1 MSVGARGQRLIG
13 QTTAK
18 NGLWGKVFV
27 FEEVANRKERDDCW
41 LLISG
46 KVGFQVYDVTQFL
59 EDHPGGDEVLLAAS
73 GKDATQDFEDV
84 GHSDDARNMMKKYYI
99 GEVDSTTV
107 PPPNKIKP
115 QTYSVTQ
122 KDDEPGFLF
131 KILQFLVPLLIL
143 GLAFGFQFLG
153 KKEKTEA

>member
-1 MSVGARGQRLIG
+1 MDSGEQ
-13 QTTAK
+13 
-18 NGLWGKVFV
+18 VFV
-27 FEEVANRKERDDCW
+27 FEEVAKRKERDDCW

-46 KVGFQVYDVTQFL
+46 KVYDVTQFL

-73 GKDATQDFEDV
+73 GKDETQDFEDV

-107 PPPNKIKP
+107 PPSNKIKP

-131 KILQFLVPLLIL
+131 KILQILVPILIL
-143 GLAFGFQFLG
+143 GLAFGFQFFG